1 MKNPDLIH
9 AFRKFSDS
17 LECLTKEL
25 EKANYPA
32 SEEYGLERSFDE
44 VAQELYHW
52 AGTHVL
58 ILENEE

>member
-25 EKANYPA
+25 ERVNYSA
-32 SEEYGLERSFDE
+32 SEEYSLERSFDE
-44 VAQELYHW
+44 VAQELYYW

-58 ILENEE
+58 ILENEK